1 MARAA
6 PVVPIRFAPLACRG
20 RPLPSSVAGRDMET
34 CHATRWI
41 HGGLIP
47 PCPCGTPTEDQVRR
61 ASRTAAATLLPDLRD
76 LPRSRPI
83 GWPSLRQS
91 AKPSGNRRGVC
102 ASGGGAAGCGVARG
116 GAARASQISHE
127 NCGSTGEH
135 CNASWRSDPSPATR
149 RIGSRSD
156 CVAVLASCGRSGSA
170 DRSKDSCQPSSS
182 WVMSGCD
189 GGAGF
194 RLSCM

>member
-34 CHATRWI
+34 CHAIRWI

-61 ASRTAAATLLPDLRD
+61 ASGTAAATLLPDLRD
-76 LPRSRPI
+76 LPRAADRLGGRACANQRSRAAT
-83 GWPSLRQS
+83 G
-91 AKPSGNRRGVC
+91 
-102 ASGGGAAGCGVARG
+102 AGC
-116 GAARASQISHE
+116 
-127 NCGSTGEH
+127 
-135 CNASWRSDPSPATR
+135 PATR
-149 RIGSRSD
+149 RIGSRSHW
-156 CVAVLASCGRSGSA
+156 VAVLASCGRSGSA

-182 WVMSGCD
+182 WVMSVCD
-189 GGAGF
+189 GGVGF
-194 RLSCM
+194 RLLHLVFELLAAFVESFAHQVGVDVRG